1 MQWVIALGPLPFDVR
16 RRNDTNCILSLWNT
30 ISGWRDG
37 EHIHLL
43 TWSFKRRAPILIWR
57 NSSASFSDKNQKG
70 EEAAAASPPRFRAGW
85 FTDSPIPPRHGLSQ
99 EIRLKKW
106 DDTHNCN
113 WNNIFVLCSLSEL
126 VSIYSPRRWP
136 ELKFIHSSS
145 SKVTFFF
152 FPSKVSL
159 MLIAEAFKTP
169 INYIALFEIINYKP
183 IRRALKETLSLT
195 RNSFSPRFGQWTV
208 FTTEEWFWNK
218 LSTLHLLWLCSL
230 TQNTSGSQRS
240 FTGHSLQ

>member
-1 MQWVIALGPLPFDVR
+1 MWQQSCPGGRWCHLLISWRPVSPVFALTYPPIYRHCSHTQPYQTNGDVKRNEETELISDFLRLETERFSVQWVIALGPLPFDVR
-16 RRNDTNCILSLWNT
+16 RRNDTNCISSLWNT

-57 NSSASFSDKNQKG
+57 DSSASFSDKNQKG
-70 EEAAAASPPRFRAGW
+70 EEAPAATASPPRFRAGW
-85 FTDSPIPPRHGLSQ
+85 FTDSLIPPRRGLSQ

-106 DDTHNCN
+106 DATHNCN
-113 WNNIFVLCSLSEL
+113 WNNIFVLCSLSEH

-152 FPSKVSL
+152 F
-159 MLIAEAFKTP
+159 
-169 INYIALFEIINYKP
+169 
-183 IRRALKETLSLT
+183 
-195 RNSFSPRFGQWTV
+195 SF
-208 FTTEEWFWNK
+208 
-218 LSTLHLLWLCSL
+218 
-230 TQNTSGSQRS
+230 
-240 FTGHSLQ
+240 